1 MRSREKSAKS
11 FNGPLIGTWSTCR
24 RIGFTLLS
32 VAGLTWVVGCAGTVP
47 VSGLRP
53 HYPEPS
59 LKFVEVDSLQPILSW
74 EAFPRP
80 IDLAVDKEG
89 MRRRVSNV
97 TYDLRIWRADE
108 ESPRE
113 YPAEIVYERR
123 GLREPWHTIEQPL
136 QPSSMYF
143 WSIRAR
149 FELDGQPRV
158 TQWGVTRASDFSDFG
173 ALRPRWATV
182 PHPDHYRFETPSSPT
197 HPTGQRAVSDAEA
210 FGRALART
218 QHKTATTMPQETRT
232 AYLSRPESGARSTEQ
247 AATKSTHWLMGR
259 WVGTRESQW
268 WREEVTIRIAS
279 YDQVTHAFK
288 GDGILL
294 ADPTS
299 NTTVPSTDLVIEAV
313 VDDEGKVVMTIHEDG
328 GSSSSFNL
336 RRERESTLSGT
347 TSHGLPRLTLEKK
360 H

>member
-11 FNGPLIGTWSTCR
+11 FNGPSTGTWSACR

-59 LKFVEVDSLQPILSW
+59 LKFVEVDSLQPTLSW

-80 IDLAVDKEG
+80 IDLEIDKEG

-259 WVGTRESQW
+259 WVGIRESQW
-268 WREEVTIRIAS
+268 WGEDVTIRITS
-279 YDQVTHAFK
+279 YDQATHAFK
-288 GDGILL
+288 GDGVLY
-294 ADPTS
+294 ADVRS
-299 NTTVPSTDLVIEAV
+299 STAVRRDLVIEAV
-313 VDDEGKVVMTIHEDG
+313 IDDEGRVVMTIHRIG
-328 GSSSSFNL
+328 GSSSRFNL
-336 RRERESTLSGT
+336 KRERAGSLSGT
-347 TSHGLPRLTLEKK
+347 TDYGLPRLTLKKK